1 ATGGRGVDL
10 IVDMVAGDYVPRN
23 LSLLADDGRLVFISA
38 MQRSFEGSFH
48 VLEIMF
54 RRLVITGL
62 SLRGQSVARKS
73 AIVARVEAG
82 AWPLLSDGRITP
94 VIYRTYSLADAA
106 AAHRYLESSQHIGK
120 LVLVVDG

>member
-1 ATGGRGVDL
+1 M

-48 VLEIMF
+48 VLEVMF

-73 AIVARVEAG
+73 ALVARVEAG
-82 AWPLLSDGRITP
+82 AWPLLGAGRIRP
-94 VIYRTYSLADAA
+94 VIDRVYPLAA
-106 AAHRYLESSQHIGK
+106 AADAHRHLESSLHIGK
-120 LVLVVDG
+120 LILAVDK